1 MKYFLSLLLI
11 VVIAGGLFGYLKYQA
26 IFSPNVP
33 SELSDPFV
41 LIPSNSTFDDVVEN
55 LDFNGFISNRK
66 NFEETAKLM
75 SYDKAA
81 IRHGRFQIQPN
92 WSSRE
97 LIQHLRSGKQATV
110 KVVLTNERLPH
121 EIAGK
126 VAKAIVSDSLALLT
140 LFRDEAFLKK
150 HNTNAENFTT
160 YIIPN
165 TYDFY
170 WNTSPEKFMERMF
183 KEHDKFWSANNRK
196 AKAKDLGL
204 TPEEVYTLAS
214 IVERESN
221 YNPEKPRI
229 AGVYLNRIKKGMLL
243 QADPTAVFATKDFGA
258 RRVLN
263 KHIQFDSPYNTY
275 MYPGLPPGPICM
287 ASIPSIDAVLTPEDH
302 KYIYFCAKPDD
313 TGQHSFAT
321 TLAGHNANANKF
333 RRWLSKRGIRR

>member
-1 MKYFLSLLLI
+1 MKYFLAILFIGLI
-11 VVIAGGLFGYLKYQA
+11 GAGIFGYQKYNA
-26 IFSPNVP
+26 IFEPNVP
-33 SELSDPFV
+33 AALTDPFIH
-41 LIPSNSTFDDVVEN
+41 IPSGSTFDDIVDNLVEHEMIV
-55 LDFNGFISNRK
+55 DRSS
-66 NFEETAKLM
+66 FEETANLM
-75 SYDKAA
+75 KYNQPEM
-81 IRHGRFQIQPN
+81 RNGRYEIQPN
-92 WSSRE
+92 WSNRE
-97 LIQHLRSGKQATV
+97 LIQHLRAGKQATV

-126 VAKAIVSDSLALLT
+126 VAKSIVADSASLNQLFTNADFLA
-140 LFRDEAFLKK
+140 K
-150 HNTNAENFTT
+150 HNTNIENFTT

-170 WNTSPEKFMERMF
+170 WNTSAEKFMERMF
-183 KEHDKFWSANNRK
+183 TEHKKFWDSNNRRQK
-196 AKAKDLGL
+196 AEQLSL
-204 TPEEVYTLAS
+204 SPEQVYTLAS

-229 AGVYLNRIKKGMLL
+229 AGVYLNRLKREMLL

-275 MYPGLPPGPICM
+275 MYAGLPPGPICM
-287 ASIPSIDAVLTPEDH
+287 ASIPSIDAVLTPEEH

-313 TGQHSFAT
+313 TGQHLFAT

-333 RRWLSKRGIRR
+333 RRWLSKRGIRK